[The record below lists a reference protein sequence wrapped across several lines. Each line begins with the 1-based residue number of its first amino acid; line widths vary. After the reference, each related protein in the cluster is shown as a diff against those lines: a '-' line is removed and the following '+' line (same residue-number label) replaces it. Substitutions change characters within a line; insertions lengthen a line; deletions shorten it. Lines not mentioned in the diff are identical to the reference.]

1 MPEFPQ
7 DSRRGSGY
15 LRRMANHRR
24 LEWTS
29 PFLVGLLLGCPLAP
43 RAALAQELVQN
54 GSFEDGAAPW
64 TGCGG
69 VTIVDR
75 DDAGTTA
82 AMVRSGRFA
91 GRIGGPADDTCPSLP
106 SAQLMIVQ
114 PVAIPADATDL
125 TLTFWFSRGGL
136 EIAPDGNSVADMSV
150 SLTTDAFIGMA
161 LFDVVSHNV
170 LRGWMPFRGHL
181 RADDLAAFRGQTAYV
196 RFAVQYTGDTDVAYF
211 IDDVSLIAADV
222 RTEAAPVPAALA
234 GDGARPLV
242 LLQRNAANPDGLT
255 VVRLDTDGT
264 KPQAIDTGLYHTPRL
279 PRWSPDGA
287 AIAVVDD
294 DLFPHDDTVPSPL
307 KARISRLSVV
317 RPDGTGRR
325 EVLATQGIPGSGS
338 LSCQPPQCTDTRPAL
353 DQTIKGVEWSPDGG
367 TCAITVCARNRYPW
381 GESGDDTCRVD
392 IADAATGA
400 VIRGDL
406 DGWFGPDWS
415 ATGML
420 FNGPARYPDYEA
432 RGVWA
437 GDPSVTPA
445 TPTLILPAPID
456 LLVGGDRLPTWA
468 PDGRHFV
475 TAREI
480 GGWRYD
486 ANGFVVRTE
495 AVMLHDRTD
504 LQNPR
509 VLLIADHGGIS
520 EAIDEFT
527 WSPDGEYVLY
537 TLHESAN
544 AANVWWLDV
553 ASGATGRLTND
564 GASLSV
570 DWRQRADDGPPHGPQ
585 EACAGDAPGV
595 ARAACYLAVIA
606 REIESTP
613 VTTAFARRTI
623 QRIARTATAAR
634 AKVLQLAK
642 RTPPPARRV
651 AKARK
656 AMLTVAGLIARAKT
670 KGGLPASSADAL
682 AALATA
688 ASREIGP

>member
-1 MPEFPQ
+1 M
-7 DSRRGSGY
+7 S
-15 LRRMANHRR
+15 NHRR
-24 LEWTS
+24 PERSSVL
-29 PFLVGLLLGCPLAP
+29 LGLLLLSCLCPGPLAP
-43 RAALAQELVQN
+43 RAALAQELIQN
-54 GSFEDGAAPW
+54 GGFEDGAAPW
-64 TGCGG
+64 SGCGG
-69 VTIVDR
+69 VTVVDR
-75 DDAGTTA
+75 DAAGTTA
-82 AMVRSGRFA
+82 AMVRSGRSA
-91 GRIGGPADDTCPSLP
+91 GRIGGPADDSCPSLP

-114 PVAIPADATDL
+114 PVVIPADAGDL
-125 TLTFWFSRGGL
+125 TLSFWFSRLGQ
-136 EIAPDGNSVADMSV
+136 EIPPDGNSVADLSV
-150 SLTTDAFIGMA
+150 SLTTDPFIGLA

-170 LRGWMPFRGHL
+170 LRGWTPFRGHL
-181 RADDLAAFRGQTAYV
+181 SADDLAAFRGQTAYV

-222 RTEAAPVPAALA
+222 HTEAAPLPAALA

-264 KPQAIDTGLYHTPRL
+264 QPLAIDAGLYHVPRL

-294 DLFPHDDTVPSPL
+294 DVFPHDDTVPATL

-317 RPDGTGRR
+317 RPDGTDRR

-338 LSCQPPQCTDTRPAL
+338 VSCQPPQCTDTRPAL
-353 DQTIKGVEWSPDGG
+353 DQIIKGVEWSPDGRAF
-367 TCAITVCARNRYPW
+367 AITVCARNRYPW

-392 IADAATGA
+392 VADAATGA
-400 VIRGDL
+400 AIGAEL

-415 ATGML
+415 AAGLL
-420 FNGPARYPDYEA
+420 FNGPARFPDYET

-437 GDPSVTPA
+437 ADPSVTP
-445 TPTLILPAPID
+445 PTQSLILPAPID

-486 ANGFVVRTE
+486 ANGSVVRNE
-495 AVMLHDRTD
+495 AVVLHDRDD

-537 TLHESAN
+537 TLHETADT
-544 AANVWWLDV
+544 ANVWWLDV
-553 ASGATGRLTND
+553 ASGATGRITND

-570 DWRQRADDGPPHGPQ
+570 DWRQRADDESPHGPQ

-595 ARAACYLAVIA
+595 ARAACYLAAIA
-606 REIESTP
+606 SGAESTP
-613 VTTAFARRTI
+613 VTKASARRMV

-642 RTPPPARRV
+642 KTPPPARRV

-656 AMLTVAGLIARAKT
+656 AILAVGGQIARAKT
-670 KGGLPASSADAL
+670 KGGLPASAADAL

>member
-1 MPEFPQ
+1 
-7 DSRRGSGY
+7 
-15 LRRMANHRR
+15 MANHRR

-29 PFLVGLLLGCPLAP
+29 PFLVGLLLWCPLAP
-43 RAALAQELVQN
+43 RAALAQELLQN
-54 GSFEDGAAPW
+54 GGFEDGAAPW
-64 TGCGG
+64 SGCGG
-69 VTIVDR
+69 VTIVDS
-75 DDAGTTA
+75 DGAGTTA
-82 AMVRSGRFA
+82 AMVRRGRSA

-114 PVAIPADATDL
+114 PIAIPADAADL
-125 TLTFWFSRGGL
+125 TLTFWFSRLGQ
-136 EIAPDGNSVADMSV
+136 EIAPDGNSVADLSV
-150 SLTTDAFIGMA
+150 SLTTDPFIGMA

-181 RADDLAAFRGQTAYV
+181 RSDDLAVFRGQTAYV

-211 IDDVSLIAADV
+211 IDDVSLVAADV
-222 RTEAAPVPAALA
+222 RTEAAPLPAALA

-242 LLQRNAANPDGLT
+242 LLQRNVANPDGLA

-264 KPQAIDTGLYHTPRL
+264 KPLAIDTGLYQMPRL
-279 PRWSPDGA
+279 PRWSPNGA

-294 DLFPHDDTVPSPL
+294 DLFPHDDSVPAPL

-325 EVLATQGIPGSGS
+325 EVLATQGMPGSGS

-353 DQTIKGVEWSPDGG
+353 DQTIKGVEWSPDGSAF
-367 TCAITVCARNRYPW
+367 AITVCARNRYPW

-400 VIRGDL
+400 VIRDDL

-415 ATGML
+415 ATGVL
-420 FNGPARYPDYEA
+420 FNGPARYPDYES

-445 TPTLILPAPID
+445 TQTLILPAPID
-456 LLVGGDRLPTWA
+456 LLVGGDRLPTWS

-486 ANGFVVRTE
+486 ANGSVVRTE
-495 AVMLHDRTD
+495 AAMLHDRDD

-509 VLLIADHGGIS
+509 VLLIADQGGIS
-520 EAIDEFT
+520 GAIDQFT
-527 WSPDGEYVLY
+527 WSPDGQYVLY

-553 ASGATGRLTND
+553 ASGTTGRITND

-570 DWRQRADDGPPHGPQ
+570 DWRQRPGDEPPPQGPQ

-595 ARAACYLAVIA
+595 ARAACYLAAIA
-606 REIESTP
+606 SEIESTP
-613 VTTAFARRTI
+613 ATTASARRMV

-670 KGGLPASSADAL
+670 KGGLSVSSADAL
-682 AALATA
+682 AVLATA
-688 ASREIGP
+688 AAREIGP